1 MDRNEAY
8 AALAD
13 ALRRVAPEVSLAD
26 VDHDADLLEELELDS
41 MDLLS
46 LVTELHQRVGVEISE
61 SDYPRLSSVNSAVT
75 FLEERS
81 R

>member
-26 VDHDADLLEELELDS
+26 VAHDADLLEEMELDS